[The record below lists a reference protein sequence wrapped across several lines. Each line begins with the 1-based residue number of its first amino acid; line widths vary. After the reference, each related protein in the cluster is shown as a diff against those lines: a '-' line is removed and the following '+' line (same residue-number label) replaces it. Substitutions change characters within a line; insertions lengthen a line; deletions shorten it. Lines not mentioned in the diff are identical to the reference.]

1 MYNVERIRRLGGLA
15 AIAAFAVVW
24 WWPQTSLPADAQRLA
39 AVTAL
44 MIGLWIT
51 EAIPIP
57 ATSLIPLVAY
67 PLLGILPIDVVS
79 STYLDPTVFLFMGGF
94 FIALGIEKWNLHRRI
109 ALHIVRA
116 IGFGPRRL
124 VFGFLLATGFIS
136 MWISNTATAM
146 LMLPIGMALLAA
158 VEQELGAGATD
169 ESGQDVLA
177 RLSRGLLLG
186 IAYGASIGGFA
197 TPIGTPTNIAYMRF
211 WEGSAQFAAGPRM
224 STACWIAVFA
234 PTSLVFLLCAGIVL
248 TWGMPAFP
256 SGRQFG
262 RGFFAARLKELG
274 PPSWQEIVMAI
285 VFIATAALWISRSR
299 IELGGVTVLPGWG
312 PAVQHWLTD
321 RYQVSAEVAKG
332 AAHDAV
338 VAMGMA
344 LLLFCLPAGET
355 ADGEP
360 RRMMDWPSVESKMP
374 WGMLLL
380 IGGGFAVAEAFE
392 AVGLSEWVGQR
403 FEATFAGAGML
414 ALVIGIALLATFL
427 SELATNVVLINT
439 MLPVLA
445 AVAMSLRIDPR
456 LLLIPAT
463 IAASCG
469 FMLPIATPP
478 NAIVFSSGKIPMR
491 YMTRTGLILNLLGV
505 GLITIATFTLLLP
518 VFEIHVTEP
527 PEWLP
532 ADAGN

>member
-1 MYNVERIRRLGGLA
+1 MDNPERIRRLGAFASLV
-15 AIAAFAVVW
+15 AFAVVW
-24 WWPQTSLPADAQRLA
+24 FWPHTSLPPEAQRLA

-44 MIGLWIT
+44 MIVLWIT

-67 PLLGILPIDVVS
+67 PLLGILPIDAVS
-79 STYLDPTVFLFMGGF
+79 GTYLDPTVFLFMGGF
-94 FIALGIEKWNLHRRI
+94 FIALGIEKWSLHRRI

-146 LMLPIGMALLAA
+146 LMLPIGLALLAA
-158 VEQELGAGATD
+158 VEAEVGPAAEGD
-169 ESGQDVLA
+169 GREVLA

-224 STACWIAVFA
+224 STAGWIAVFG
-234 PTSLVFLLCAGIVL
+234 PTSLVFLLCAGVVL
-248 TWGMPAFP
+248 TWGMPSFP
-256 SGRQFG
+256 GGRQFG
-262 RGFFAARLKELG
+262 RAFFTDRLKELG
-274 PPSWQEIVMAI
+274 PPARQEIVMAL
-285 VFIATAALWISRSR
+285 VFVATAALWILRNP

-312 PAVQHWLTD
+312 PLVENWLTD
-321 RYQVSAEVAKG
+321 HYRTPPEVAKG

-355 ADGEP
+355 VDGEP
-360 RRMMDWPSVESKMP
+360 RRMMDWPTVESRMP

-392 AVGLSEWVGQR
+392 AVGLSQWVGRQ
-403 FEATFAGAGML
+403 FQETFAGASTL
-414 ALVIGIALLATFL
+414 TLILGIALLATFL

-445 AVAMSLRIDPR
+445 AVAVSLRIDPR

-478 NAIVFSSGKIPMR
+478 NAIVFSSGRIPMR
-491 YMTRTGLILNLLGV
+491 FMTRTGLILNLLGV
-505 GLITIATFTLLLP
+505 VLITLATFTLLLP
-518 VFEIHVTEP
+518 VFDIRVSAP

-532 ADAGN
+532 PETPP